1 VKIQDTT
8 ALVTG
13 ANRGIGK
20 ELVASLLGRG
30 AKRVYAAARE
40 LVQLE
45 GVVELDRARVVPI
58 RMDIAKA
65 QEVKAAAE
73 KAHDV
78 ELLINNAGVAAF
90 GSVLEGSLELI
101 TRDMGTNYFG
111 TLNVLR
117 AFVPVMERTGGGS
130 IVNLLSVVA
139 LASMPALG
147 GYSASKAALYSLT
160 QALRAEL
167 AKKRIRVHAVFP
179 GPVDTDMI
187 RSIEMPKTSPSDVAV
202 SLLDAVEADAED
214 IFPDPMS
221 KQVQAAW
228 VKEPKAIERQ
238 FGSMM

>member
-1 VKIQDTT
+1 VKLKNTT

-20 ELVASLLGRG
+20 ELVACLLERG
-30 AKRVYAAARE
+30 AKRVYAAGRE
-40 LVQLE
+40 LSALQAVAA
-45 GVVELDRARVVPI
+45 LDRARVVPI

-65 QEVKAAAE
+65 EEVAAAAKAAQ
-73 KAHDV
+73 DV

-90 GSVLEGSLELI
+90 GSAIEGPLELVS
-101 TRDMGTNYFG
+101 RDMATNYFG

-117 AFVPVMERTGGGS
+117 AFVPGMERRGGGS

-147 GYSASKAALYSLT
+147 GYAASKAALYSLT

-167 AKKRIRVHAVFP
+167 ANKRIRVHAVFP

-187 RSIEMPKTSPSDVAV
+187 RSVDMPKTSPSEVAGN
-202 SLLDAVEADAED
+202 LLDAVQADEED
-214 IFPDPMS
+214 IFPDAMS
-221 KQVQAAW
+221 RQVQAAW
-228 VKEPKAIERQ
+228 SKEPKALERQ
-238 FGSMM
+238 FASMM